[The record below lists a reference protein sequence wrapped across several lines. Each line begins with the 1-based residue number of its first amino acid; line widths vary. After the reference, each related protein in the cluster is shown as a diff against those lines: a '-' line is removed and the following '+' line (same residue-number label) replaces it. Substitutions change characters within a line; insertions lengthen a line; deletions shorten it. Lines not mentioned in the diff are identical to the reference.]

1 MVEKQESYQKG
12 RDWRSEEKNKLF
24 TCDSS
29 WEKKELEK
37 ERDIA
42 KMIHKEVTG
51 HDKKEMKSHI
61 DELPSAKLSKE
72 ADVCSEPRLANK
84 SRFVIQL
91 TENEDS
97 SQDKSQ
103 SKPCTALDAVA
114 LGSLQMKGQT
124 ASKPR
129 KKRRPQSLNLG
140 MPPELSYQKGDSD
153 SGEENES
160 SASDSSPEENLA
172 TTGNHF
178 QLSSMVLIEDEP
190 GSEENQACRMGKG
203 SRQEDLLSGEGRH
216 VSAQRM
222 EQLKRKES
230 HTESAD
236 IDLDSV
242 NGPEKNIHDGSSAGV
257 KGESVVRVRGKGL
270 IDNKELAEVK
280 LRQVRT
286 HERRISSSGGE
297 DMEGFVGDRVQKSSL
312 HRLSGSSY
320 QSEITRIVPLKP
332 ERSKSMAYKDEKDRT
347 GPDEPAQAF
356 RREYRWSVGSPEGH
370 LDLNWADV
378 PMFHPGFAADVE
390 GNAKAELQ
398 DDSYQSGRGSTESHW
413 FSSKGSCLPKMAPPA
428 PPVKTQKARES
439 GLILRN
445 SRSAGRDP
453 SLETAKKR
461 HSVTAWLLLFTH
473 WKIKHRMSFR
483 QTRAPFPF
491 FPCVFSDMKTVI
503 HHTCLNRQGHI
514 LAPPAAKTHFKVWTF
529 VQVANLHSLKNRRQ
543 TSKWHILVDLTS
555 PFRIYEPQ
563 ILFRLTVVSVRR

>member
-1 MVEKQESYQKG
+1 MVEKQESFQKDH
-12 RDWRSEEKNKLF
+12 DWSSEEKNKLF
-24 TCDSS
+24 TRDSP

-37 ERDIA
+37 EREIG

-51 HDKKEMKSHI
+51 HDDKKETKSHI
-61 DELPSAKLSKE
+61 DELPSAKLSRE
-72 ADVCSEPRLANK
+72 AQVCSEHGLANK

-91 TENEDS
+91 TENEDL

-103 SKPCTALDAVA
+103 SKPCKAVNAVA

-140 MPPELSYQKGDSD
+140 LPPELSYQKGDDD
-153 SGEENES
+153 SGEESES
-160 SASDSSPEENLA
+160 SASDCSPDENLA

-178 QLSSMVLIEDEP
+178 LSSAMVLIKDEP
-190 GSEENQACRMGKG
+190 GSEENQACKIRKG
-203 SRQEDLLSGEGRH
+203 SKQEDLLSGEGRH

-222 EQLKRKES
+222 EQVKRKES
-230 HTESAD
+230 HMESTD

-242 NGPEKNIHDGSSAGV
+242 NGPEQTIHDGV
-257 KGESVVRVRGKGL
+257 KGESVVRVRGKGF

-297 DMEGFVGDRVQKSSL
+297 DMEGFMGDRVQKASL

-332 ERSKSMAYKDEKDRT
+332 ERLKSVVCKDEKDRT
-347 GPDEPAQAF
+347 GLDEPAQAF

-370 LDLNWADV
+370 SDLNWADV
-378 PMFHPGFAADVE
+378 PVFHPGFAADME

-398 DDSYQSGRGSTESHW
+398 DDSYQSGRGSTESQW
-413 FSSKGSCLPKMAPPA
+413 FSSKGSCLSKMAPPA

-445 SRSAGRDP
+445 SRNAGRDP
-453 SLETAKKR
+453 SLEAAKKR
-461 HSVTAWLLLFTH
+461 HSVTAWLLLFSH

-483 QTRAPFPF
+483 QTRTPFPF
-491 FPCVFSDMKTVI
+491 FFFFSCVFSDLKTVI

-514 LAPPAAKTHFKVWTF
+514 FAPPVGQNSFQSLDNVPDGKSAQLIPQKQKTNINMT
-529 VQVANLHSLKNRRQ
+529 HSG
-543 TSKWHILVDLTS
+543 
-555 PFRIYEPQ
+555 
-563 ILFRLTVVSVRR
+563 

>member
-1 MVEKQESYQKG
+1 MVEKQESYQKD

-24 TCDSS
+24 TCDS

-61 DELPSAKLSKE
+61 DELPSTKLSRE
-72 ADVCSEPRLANK
+72 ADVCSELGLANK

-91 TENEDS
+91 TENEDL

-103 SKPCTALDAVA
+103 SKPCKAVDAVA
-114 LGSLQMKGQT
+114 LDSLQMMGQT

-140 MPPELSYQKGDSD
+140 LPPELTYQKEDSD
-153 SGEENES
+153 SGEENQS
-160 SASDSSPEENLA
+160 SASDFSPDENRA
-172 TTGNHF
+172 TAGNHF
-178 QLSSMVLIEDEP
+178 QPSGVVLIKDEP
-190 GSEENQACRMGKG
+190 GSEENQACGIRKG

-216 VSAQRM
+216 VSAQKM
-222 EQLKRKES
+222 EQMKRKES
-230 HTESAD
+230 HTESTD
-236 IDLDSV
+236 IDLDPV
-242 NGPEKNIHDGSSAGV
+242 NGPEKTFHDGSSAGV
-257 KGESVVRVRGKGL
+257 RGESVVRVKGKGL
-270 IDNKELAEVK
+270 IDNKELVEVK

-297 DMEGFVGDRVQKSSL
+297 EMESFMGDRVQRSSL

-332 ERSKSMAYKDEKDRT
+332 ERSKSMASKDEKDRT
-347 GPDEPAQAF
+347 GPDEPAQAL

-370 LDLNWADV
+370 PDLNWADV
-378 PMFHPGFAADVE
+378 PIFHPGFAADVE
-390 GNAKAELQ
+390 GNTKAELP
-398 DDSYQSGRGSTESHW
+398 DDSYQSGRGSTESQW

-453 SLETAKKR
+453 SLEAAKKR
-461 HSVTAWLLLFTH
+461 HSVTARLLLFSH
-473 WKIKHRMSFR
+473 WKKSI
-483 QTRAPFPF
+483 A
-491 FPCVFSDMKTVI
+491 
-503 HHTCLNRQGHI
+503 
-514 LAPPAAKTHFKVWTF
+514 
-529 VQVANLHSLKNRRQ
+529 
-543 TSKWHILVDLTS
+543 
-555 PFRIYEPQ
+555 
-563 ILFRLTVVSVRR
+563 

>member
-1 MVEKQESYQKG
+1 MVEKQESYQKD

-37 ERDIA
+37 EREIA

-61 DELPSAKLSKE
+61 DELPSANLSRE
-72 ADVCSEPRLANK
+72 ADVCSEPGLANK

-103 SKPCTALDAVA
+103 SKPCKAVDAVA

-140 MPPELSYQKGDSD
+140 LPPELIYQKGDSD

-160 SASDSSPEENLA
+160 SASDSGPDENLS
-172 TTGNHF
+172 TTGNHC
-178 QLSSMVLIEDEP
+178 QSSSMVLIKDEP
-190 GSEENQACRMGKG
+190 GSEENQACRSHRG
-203 SRQEDLLSGEGRH
+203 SKQEDLLSGEGRH

-230 HTESAD
+230 HTEPTD
-236 IDLDSV
+236 IDLDLV
-242 NGPEKNIHDGSSAGV
+242 NGPEKTIHDGSSAGV

-297 DMEGFVGDRVQKSSL
+297 DMEAFMGDRVQKSSL

-332 ERSKSMAYKDEKDRT
+332 ERSKSVACKDEKDRT

-356 RREYRWSVGSPEGH
+356 RREYRWSVGSPEGQS
-370 LDLNWADV
+370 DLNWADV

-390 GNAKAELQ
+390 GNSKADLQ
-398 DDSYQSGRGSTESHW
+398 DDSYQSGRGSAESQW

-445 SRSAGRDP
+445 SRNAGRDP
-453 SLETAKKR
+453 SLEAAKKR
-461 HSVTAWLLLFTH
+461 HSVTARLLLFSH
-473 WKIKHRMSFR
+473 WKIKASHELQTNSRAISF
-483 QTRAPFPF
+483 FS
-491 FPCVFSDMKTVI
+491 CVFSD
-503 HHTCLNRQGHI
+503 
-514 LAPPAAKTHFKVWTF
+514 
-529 VQVANLHSLKNRRQ
+529 
-543 TSKWHILVDLTS
+543 
-555 PFRIYEPQ
+555 
-563 ILFRLTVVSVRR
+563 